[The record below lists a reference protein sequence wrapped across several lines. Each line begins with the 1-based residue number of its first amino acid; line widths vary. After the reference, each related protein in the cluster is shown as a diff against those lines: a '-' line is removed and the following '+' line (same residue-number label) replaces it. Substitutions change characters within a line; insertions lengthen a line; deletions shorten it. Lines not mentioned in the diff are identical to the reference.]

1 MTEILTGAL
10 FADMVISGSN
20 SLANKK
26 SEIDDLNVFPV
37 PDGDTGT
44 NMSLTMQSCVNDVAS
59 SRDKGLGT
67 VAKVLSSSAL
77 RGARGNSGVIT
88 SQLMRGI
95 AKRFSGC
102 DSCGKEE
109 LAEALRFAANSAYAA
124 VMKPT
129 EGTILT
135 VARALA
141 EGAEGCVAEC
151 EDIVSML
158 ELAIEAGNSALE
170 RTPELLPQLKQA
182 GVVDA
187 GGKGLMCF
195 WEGALSCLKNGVI
208 VERIEEA
215 EKTESTEKA
224 EFEAFEDI
232 KFKYC
237 TEFLIHKAKPDVD
250 VFRYKTQIER
260 HGDCM
265 VVIDDD
271 DIVKT
276 HIHTNE
282 PNIVIGEALKLGE
295 LSKIKIDNMKL
306 QHENRIVT
314 DAEIKEE
321 EAKPPVPPKKYGF
334 ISVAA
339 GDGIANVM
347 TELGIDIIIEGGQT
361 MNPSAEDILNAVE
374 ALNAENI
381 FVFPNNKNVILSA
394 EQAKNLT
401 SKNVIVVPTKS
412 ITQAISCMIAFD
424 EDDDFEENAELFEET
439 IQNVCTGQITYAV
452 RNTVV
457 DDKKIKQGDILGIV
471 DGKIAVAKKTLETA
485 FFATL
490 DKVIEN
496 DKETVTVFY
505 GKDVYE
511 KDLKDIEDKLEKK
524 YGDYDISVQYGG
536 QSVYYY
542 IISAE

>member
-1 MTEILTGAL
+1 MIEILTGEL
-10 FADMVISGSN
+10 LADMIISGSN
-20 SLANKK
+20 NLSNYKT
-26 SEIDDLNVFPV
+26 EIDDLNVFPV

-44 NMSLTMQSCVNDVAS
+44 NMSLTMQSCVEDVNDA
-59 SRDKGLGT
+59 RDKGIGIVSKT
-67 VAKVLSSSAL
+67 LSSAAL

-95 AKRFSGC
+95 AKRFSGLET
-102 DSCGKEE
+102 CGK
-109 LAEALRFAANSAYAA
+109 AEFADAMKFAADSAYGA
-124 VMKPT
+124 VMKPI

-135 VARALA
+135 VARGISDTATENA
-141 EGAEGCVAEC
+141 ESAD
-151 EDIVSML
+151 DIISL
-158 ELAIEAGNSALE
+158 LKAAIDGGNTALE

-187 GGKGLMCF
+187 GGKGLICF
-195 WEGALSCLKNGVI
+195 WEGALSYLETGKVI
-208 VERIEEA
+208 ERTDA
-215 EKTESTEKA
+215 PAQTTAPKA
-224 EFEAFEDI
+224 EFNSVEEI

-237 TEFLIHKAKPDVD
+237 TEFLIHKSKADVD
-250 VFRYKTQIER
+250 VFKYKTKIER
-260 HGDCM
+260 YGDCM

-276 HIHTNE
+276 HIHTND

-295 LSKIKIDNMKL
+295 LSKIKIDNMKI

-314 DAEIKEE
+314 EDEVQVEAE
-321 EAKPPVPPKKYGF
+321 KPAAPPKKYGF
-334 ISVAA
+334 ISVAV
-339 GDGIANVM
+339 GEGIVNTM
-347 TELGIDIIIEGGQT
+347 SELGVDLIIEGGQT
-361 MNPSAEDILNAVE
+361 MNPSAEDILNGIE

-401 SKNVIVVPTKS
+401 SKNVIIIPTKS
-412 ITQAISCMIAFD
+412 ITQAISCMVCFD
-424 EDDDFEENAELFEET
+424 EDEDADENTEMFLDA
-439 IQNVCTGQITYAV
+439 IANVRTGQITYAV

-457 DDKKIKQGDILGIV
+457 EGKKIKQGDILGIV
-471 DGKIAVAKKTLETA
+471 DGKIAVSKKSIDSA

-490 DKVIEN
+490 DQVIGE
-496 DKETVTVFY
+496 DADTITVFY

-511 KDLKDIEDKLEKK
+511 KDLQEIKAKIEKK
-524 YGDYDISVQYGG
+524 YTDYDVSIQYGG